1 VNQYKTRQFFFLRYL
16 FWTDWGRRP
25 YLAKIAMDGDPD
37 TRRMVVETG
46 IRQPNAVTIDYSRDH
61 LYWADSFYDIIQK
74 MDINGGRRIP
84 FLTRELINHPFALT
98 FYRHFIYWS
107 DWHTQ
112 GILRLNMN
120 GRQDSIVI
128 KPVTRPM
135 ELVVFDRNRQSR
147 K

>member
-1 VNQYKTRQFFFLRYL
+1 
-16 FWTDWGRRP
+16 
-25 YLAKIAMDGDPD
+25 
-37 TRRMVVETG
+37 MVVETG

-135 ELVVFDRNRQSR
+135 ELVVFDRNRQPR